1 MVYSIVSIG
10 RLAMLLKALVVRSTT
25 QKDKAFPTGPGENSK
40 GPAKLGD
47 AHLSLVWNGQDDSCS
62 HRRDCSA
69 CPWWKP
75 RKVLGPLT
83 RFMTSTRR
91 LSITMF
97 ITW

>member
-1 MVYSIVSIG
+1 MVYSIVSRG

-25 QKDKAFPTGPGENSK
+25 QKDKAFPNKGGGTVRGPV
-40 GPAKLGD
+40 KLGD
-47 AHLSLVWNGQDDSCS
+47 VRLSLVWNGQDDSCN

-83 RFMTSTRR
+83 RFMTSIRR
-91 LSITMF
+91 LFITMY
-97 ITW
+97 IIW